1 MINRSLSKIG
11 GTELSAIPVR
21 HLTSRSVRNKIH
33 IATCPGGTLKV
44 ISTCPPRFQLAPL
57 KCIFYIILFPY
68 KRSFICTYA
77 ARMTHKTSSLAEIS
91 QVKRPN
97 LGPSIQFLLIV
108 CCFFSS
114 KHHACSV
121 TVMTIFH

>member
-1 MINRSLSKIG
+1 M
-11 GTELSAIPVR
+11 
-21 HLTSRSVRNKIH
+21 
-33 IATCPGGTLKV
+33 
-44 ISTCPPRFQLAPL
+44 
-57 KCIFYIILFPY
+57 
-68 KRSFICTYA
+68 CTFG

-108 CCFFSS
+108 FFSS

-121 TVMTIFH
+121 TVMTIFHLSNFF